1 MLRVTPAT
9 RPRNKLHPSCLHTH
23 HTAYFAG
30 IFSPQNVE
38 NTAQAALGSA
48 NRRLSRNLRPFSGHF
63 QEFLQ
68 VRHTVKVVRYGT
80 GPWRCAAG
88 YGPLPSI
95 NGHLELE
102 HRLQITG
109 IMQIDQIGSG
119 TGHRVFDSGQPESSF
134 LQGHFPVLQCGFER
148 PVEIHLRTFS
158 GTRHW
163 PHILLC
169 PLLAFHETWFCFAT
183 MSCQE
188 SNLGVSQQ
196 NH

>member
-1 MLRVTPAT
+1 MTQARGLCTTSLCTTSTAILSMVLFTT
-9 RPRNKLHPSCLHTH
+9 CLHAQ

-30 IFSPQNVE
+30 IFSSHNVE

-109 IMQIDQIGSG
+109 IMQIDQIGSW
-119 TGHRVFDSGQPESSF
+119 HRSQS
-134 LQGHFPVLQCGFER
+134 
-148 PVEIHLRTFS
+148 LR
-158 GTRHW
+158 
-163 PHILLC
+163 
-169 PLLAFHETWFCFAT
+169 
-183 MSCQE
+183 
-188 SNLGVSQQ
+188 
-196 NH
+196 